1 MSDSRLGMRALFW
14 HMRQC
19 ASAPGIGAKSGA
31 HLRAFINGCDGHF
44 RQKVYLHQGSLPL
57 ARKT

>member
-19 ASAPGIGAKSGA
+19 ASAPGIGANSDS
-31 HLRAFINGCDGHF
+31 HLRAFISGCDGNF
-44 RQKVYLHQGSLPL
+44 RQKVY
-57 ARKT
+57 